1 MIQIAAGLFYGLI
14 YGIIVTYIVDKMV
27 EPYKYVK
34 FIIGLIIIAI
44 LGFNYTALT
53 KLIYGTTSNTTDLII
68 LVTLMYTIF
77 LHQSSKKSK

>member
-1 MIQIAAGLFYGLI
+1 MTHIAAGLFFGLI

-27 EPYKYVK
+27 EPYKYIK

-44 LGFNYTALT
+44 LGLNYPELT
-53 KLIYGTTSNTTDLII
+53 KLIYGTTSKTTDLVV
-68 LVTLMYTIF
+68 LVTLIYTIF

>member
-1 MIQIAAGLFYGLI
+1 MTHIAAGLFFGLI

-27 EPYKYVK
+27 EPYKDIK

-44 LGFNYTALT
+44 LGLNYPELT
-53 KLIYGTTSNTTDLII
+53 KLIYGSTSNTTDLVV
-68 LVTLMYTIF
+68 LVTLIYTIF

>member
-44 LGFNYTALT
+44 LGLNYTALT
-53 KLIYGTTSNTTDLII
+53 KLIYGTTSNTTDLVVLI
-68 LVTLMYTIF
+68 TLIYTIF

>member
-1 MIQIAAGLFYGLI
+1 MTQIATGLFFGLI

-27 EPYKYVK
+27 EPFKYVK

-44 LGFNYTALT
+44 LGLNYPELT
-53 KLIYGTTSNTTDLII
+53 KLIYGSTSNTTDLVV
-68 LVTLMYTIF
+68 LVTLIYTIF